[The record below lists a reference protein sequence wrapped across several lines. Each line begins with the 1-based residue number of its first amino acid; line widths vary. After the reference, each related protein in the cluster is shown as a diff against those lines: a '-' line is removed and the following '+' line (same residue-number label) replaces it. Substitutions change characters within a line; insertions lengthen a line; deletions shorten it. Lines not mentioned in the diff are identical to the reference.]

1 MKPRTVQPHSELTS
15 LVISPNRELA
25 QLFCAT
31 LPLTR
36 SFHILAEM
44 KSYPPV
50 QTLDIRLRQLRPDL
64 VFLDLATDL
73 DMAAELIEFIAGIRP
88 PVFFVGL
95 HFLNDSAAILRSLRA
110 GATEFLYAPFELDMQ
125 RQALARIIRL
135 RKPST
140 RSESDRGRMLV
151 FSSSKPGSGASTLAC
166 HTALA
171 LSKLSGKRVLLA
183 DFDVTSGSVAFFLK
197 INPESSLIDAL
208 SQMAGA
214 GEPDWSS
221 LVVTSEGIDVLP
233 APDIPGGGSID
244 PDRLHDLLESVRELY
259 DWIVVDLPSIYENIS
274 LLTISDC
281 DEAFLVSTSELPSL
295 HQTRKA
301 VAYLGG
307 VGFGMERYRVLV
319 NRLAKQENI
328 TSEDMRGAGARHLP
342 QRLSFDSQR
351 IDGRGS
357 AGREMPFGQVGGQF
371 RRTDRRARAGREEE
385 AGDGDDLGPAAPA
398 ELRKAESRP
407 QAGISGIKV
416 HPSPQAARQDQPR
429 GADHNRQSTRA
440 R

>member
-1 MKPRTVQPHSELTS
+1 MKPRSAQPQSELTS
-15 LVISPNRELA
+15 LVILPNRELA
-25 QLFCAT
+25 QQFSAT
-31 LPLTR
+31 LPATR
-36 SFHILAEM
+36 AFHVLAEM

-88 PVFFVGL
+88 PVFVVGL

-110 GATEFLYAPFELDMQ
+110 GATEFLYAPFDLEMQ

-140 RSESDRGRMLV
+140 RSETDRGRMLV

-166 HTALA
+166 HTAFA

-259 DWIVVDLPSIYENIS
+259 DWIVVDLPSIYEKIS
-274 LLTISDC
+274 LLT
-281 DEAFLVSTSELPSL
+281 TSELPSL
-295 HQTRKA
+295 HLTRKA
-301 VAYLGG
+301 VAYLGS
-307 VGFGMERYRVLV
+307 VGFGMDRYRVLV

-328 TSEDMRGAGARHLP
+328 TSDDMAKIFGAPVHATFPNDYLSIHKGLTVGAPLGP
-342 QRLSFDSQR
+342 KCPLGKSVDNF
-351 IDGRGS
+351 
-357 AGREMPFGQVGGQF
+357 AGQIA
-371 RRTDRRARAGREEE
+371 ARA
-385 AGDGDDLGPAAPA
+385 LA
-398 ELRKAESRP
+398 EKKKTTTAQL
-407 QAGISGIKV
+407 
-416 HPSPQAARQDQPR
+416 
-429 GADHNRQSTRA
+429 N
-440 R
+440 

>member
-1 MKPRTVQPHSELTS
+1 MKPRTAQAHSELTS

-64 VFLDLATDL
+64 VFLDLASDL
-73 DMAAELIEFIAGIRP
+73 DLAAELIEFIAGIRP
-88 PVFFVGL
+88 TVFV
-95 HFLNDSAAILRSLRA
+95 
-110 GATEFLYAPFELDMQ
+110 
-125 RQALARIIRL
+125 
-135 RKPST
+135 
-140 RSESDRGRMLV
+140 
-151 FSSSKPGSGASTLAC
+151 
-166 HTALA
+166 
-171 LSKLSGKRVLLA
+171 
-183 DFDVTSGSVAFFLK
+183 VAFFLK
-197 INPESSLIDAL
+197 INPEFSLIDAL
-208 SQMAGA
+208 SQMDGA

-244 PDRLHDLLESVRELY
+244 PDRLHDALESVRELY
-259 DWIVVDLPSIYENIS
+259 DWIVVDLPSIYEKIS
-274 LLTISDC
+274 LLTMSDC

-328 TSEDMRGAGARHLP
+328 TSEDMAKLFGAPVHATFPNDYLSIHKGLTVGAPLGAKCP
-342 QRLSFDSQR
+342 LGKSVDNF
-351 IDGRGS
+351 
-357 AGREMPFGQVGGQF
+357 AGQIA
-371 RRTDRRARAGREEE
+371 ARA
-385 AGDGDDLGPAAPA
+385 LA
-398 ELRKAESRP
+398 EKKKTATAQL
-407 QAGISGIKV
+407 
-416 HPSPQAARQDQPR
+416 
-429 GADHNRQSTRA
+429 N
-440 R
+440 

>member
-1 MKPRTVQPHSELTS
+1 MKPRTAQPHSELTS

-25 QLFCAT
+25 QQFTAT

-64 VFLDLATDL
+64 VFLDLASDL
-73 DMAAELIEFIAGIRP
+73 DLAAELIEFIAGIRP
-88 PVFFVGL
+88 PVFVVGL

-110 GATEFLYAPFELDMQ
+110 GATEFLYAPFELEMQ

-140 RSESDRGRMLV
+140 RSEHDRGRMLV

-166 HTALA
+166 QTAFA

-197 INPESSLIDAL
+197 INPEFSLIDAL
-208 SQMAGA
+208 RQMDGA

-221 LVVTSEGIDVLP
+221 LVVTSEGLDVLP

-274 LLTISDC
+274 LLTMSDC

-295 HQTRKA
+295 HLTRKA

-307 VGFGMERYRVLV
+307 VGFGMDRYRVLV

-328 TSEDMRGAGARHLP
+328 TSEDMAKIFGAPVHATFPNDYLSIHKGLTVGAPLGTKCP
-342 QRLSFDSQR
+342 LGKSVDNFT
-351 IDGRGS
+351 
-357 AGREMPFGQVGGQF
+357 GQIA
-371 RRTDRRARAGREEE
+371 ARA
-385 AGDGDDLGPAAPA
+385 LA
-398 ELRKAESRP
+398 EKKKTATAQL
-407 QAGISGIKV
+407 
-416 HPSPQAARQDQPR
+416 
-429 GADHNRQSTRA
+429 N
-440 R
+440 